1 MTFVYFR
8 NRNILISQGVFQL
21 NLPKVKINYQ
31 FKMENMNVTKR
42 MKTLGFFGLVVAV
55 SVATNLTT
63 NLVSQKR
70 DSLNLSNN
78 QLPVTYAKFARAA
91 NAMETD
97 FTVAAELSIHAVVHV
112 KTKTPMKVQ
121 QYGGE
126 FQNDPLFD
134 YFFGR
139 PQQSPK
145 LKKRDDTPMQE
156 GVGSGVIITNDGYI
170 VTNNHVVDGSSDI
183 EVTLNDKRTFKA
195 KVIGA
200 DPNTDIALIKIEAK
214 DLPVIAFGNSDS
226 LKVGEWV
233 LAVGN
238 PFNLTSTVTAG
249 IVSAKARNIRI
260 IDSKM
265 PIESFIQTDAA
276 VNPGN
281 SGGAL
286 VNTRG
291 ELVGINAAIASQT
304 GSYAGYA
311 FAIPVSIVQKVV
323 SDIRQYGVV
332 QRALLGVSIRDID
345 SKLAKEKKLK
355 TLEGAYVEKVN
366 EQSAAKSAGIKD
378 GDIINN
384 VNGVSVTS
392 SAELQEQVGRYRPG
406 DKITVTVVRGD
417 SEEKLK
423 VELKNSQGNYGVVSS
438 TDSDDTLGAT
448 FKEIDAKTKD
458 KLGLDYGIE
467 IKSLSKGKLAEQ
479 GIKPGFIIL
488 KINNQTIRS
497 AEDVKAAFDAAINNR
512 EQEKALFIAGVYPNG
527 KVVYYAINLVE

>member
-1 MTFVYFR
+1 
-8 NRNILISQGVFQL
+8 
-21 NLPKVKINYQ
+21 
-31 FKMENMNVTKR
+31 MNATKR
-42 MKTLGFFGLVVAV
+42 MKTLGFFSLVVAV

-70 DSLNLSNN
+70 DSLNSSET
-78 QLPVTYAKFARAA
+78 QLPVTYAKFAHAA
-91 NAMETD
+91 HAMETD

-121 QYGGE
+121 QFGG

-139 PQQSPK
+139 PQQNPRS
-145 LKKRDDTPMQE
+145 KKDDDTPMQE

-170 VTNNHVVDGSSDI
+170 VTNNHVVDGSSEI

-195 KVIGA
+195 KLIGA
-200 DPNTDIALIKIEAK
+200 DPNTDIALIKIDAEK
-214 DLPVIAFGNSDS
+214 LPVIAFGNSDS

-249 IVSAKARNIRI
+249 IVSAKARNINI
-260 IDSKM
+260 INTKM

-332 QRALLGVSIRDID
+332 QRALLGVKIKDID

-355 TLEGAYVEKVN
+355 TLEGAYVEEVN
-366 EQSAAKSAGIKD
+366 NQSAAKSAGIKE
-378 GDIINN
+378 GDVINN
-384 VNGVSVTS
+384 VNGVPVKSR
-392 SAELQEQVGRYRPG
+392 AEVQEQVGRYRPG

-438 TDSDDTLGAT
+438 QDSKDVLGAT
-448 FKEIDAKTKD
+448 FKDVDAKIKD
-458 KLGLDYGIE
+458 KLDLDYGVE
-467 IKSLSKGKLAEQ
+467 IKSLTKGKLADQ

-488 KINNQTIRS
+488 KINSQAVRS
-497 AEDVKAAFDAAINNR
+497 AEDVQAAFDAAMNNGER
-512 EQEKALFIAGVYPNG
+512 EKALFIVGVYPTG
-527 KVVYYAINLVE
+527 KVTYYIINLAE

>member
-1 MTFVYFR
+1 
-8 NRNILISQGVFQL
+8 
-21 NLPKVKINYQ
+21 
-31 FKMENMNVTKR
+31 MNATKR

-70 DSLNLSNN
+70 DSLNSSET
-78 QLPVTYAKFARAA
+78 QLPVTYAKFAHAA
-91 NAMETD
+91 HAMETD

-121 QYGGE
+121 QFGG

-139 PQQSPK
+139 PQQNPRS
-145 LKKRDDTPMQE
+145 KKDDDTPMQE

-170 VTNNHVVDGSSDI
+170 VTNNHVVDGSSEI
-183 EVTLNDKRTFKA
+183 EVALNDKRTFKA
-195 KVIGA
+195 KLIGA
-200 DPNTDIALIKIEAK
+200 DPNTDIALIKIDAEK
-214 DLPVIAFGNSDS
+214 LPVIAFGNSDS

-249 IVSAKARNIRI
+249 IVSAKARNINI
-260 IDSKM
+260 INTKM

-311 FAIPVSIVQKVV
+311 FAVPVSIVQKVV

-332 QRALLGVSIRDID
+332 QRALLGVNIGDID

-355 TLEGAYVEKVN
+355 TLEGAYVDQVFD
-366 EQSAAKSAGIKD
+366 QSAAKSAGIKK
-378 GDIINN
+378 GDVINN
-384 VNGVSVTS
+384 VNGVPVKSR
-392 SAELQEQVGRYRPG
+392 AEVQEQVGRYRPG

-438 TDSDDTLGAT
+438 QDSKDVLGAT
-448 FKEIDAKTKD
+448 FKDVDAKIKD
-458 KLGLDYGIE
+458 KLDLDYGVE
-467 IKSLSKGKLAEQ
+467 IKSLTKGKLADQ

-488 KINNQTIRS
+488 KINSQAVRS
-497 AEDVKAAFDAAINNR
+497 AEDVQAAFDAAMNNGER
-512 EQEKALFIAGVYPNG
+512 EKALFIVGVYPTG
-527 KVVYYAINLVE
+527 KVTYYIINLAE

>member
-1 MTFVYFR
+1 
-8 NRNILISQGVFQL
+8 
-21 NLPKVKINYQ
+21 
-31 FKMENMNVTKR
+31 METTKR
-42 MKTLGFFGLVVAV
+42 MKTLGFFVLVVAV

-63 NLVSQKR
+63 NMVSKKGEGFSPQENK
-70 DSLNLSNN
+70 
-78 QLPVTYAKFARAA
+78 LPVTYAKFAHAA

-112 KTKTPMKVQ
+112 KTKVPMKTQ
-121 QYGGE
+121 QFGG
-126 FQNDPLFD
+126 FQNDPFFD

-139 PQQSPK
+139 PQQSPRSRK
-145 LKKRDDTPMQE
+145 DEDTPMQE

-195 KVIGA
+195 KLIGA
-200 DPNTDIALIKIEAK
+200 DPNTDIALIKIDAK

-249 IVSAKARNIRI
+249 IVSAKARNINI
-260 IDSKM
+260 INTKM
-265 PIESFIQTDAA
+265 KIESFIQTDAA

-311 FAIPVSIVQKVV
+311 FAVPVSIVQKVV

-332 QRALLGVSIRDID
+332 QRALLGVEIRDID
-345 SKLAKEKKLK
+345 SQLAKDKKLK
-355 TLEGAYVEKVN
+355 TLEGVYVDKVGD
-366 EQSAAKSAGIKD
+366 QSAAKSSGVKK
-378 GDIINN
+378 GDVINN
-384 VNGVSVTS
+384 INGISVKS
-392 SAELQEQVGRYRPG
+392 SAELQEQIGRYRPG
-406 DKITVTVVRGD
+406 DKITITVVRGD

-423 VELKNSQGNYGVVSS
+423 VELKNSQGNYSVVSS
-438 TDSDDTLGAT
+438 QDSKEVLGAT
-448 FKEIDAKTKD
+448 FKEIDLKTKE
-458 KLGLDYGIE
+458 KLQLDYGVE
-467 IKSLSKGKLAEQ
+467 IKSLSKGKLADQ
-479 GIKPGFIIL
+479 GLKPGFIIL
-488 KINNQTIRS
+488 KINNQSVRT
-497 AEDVKAAFDAAINNR
+497 ADDVQSAFDDAVNNG

-527 KVVYYAINLVE
+527 KVTYYAINLAD

>member
-1 MTFVYFR
+1 
-8 NRNILISQGVFQL
+8 
-21 NLPKVKINYQ
+21 
-31 FKMENMNVTKR
+31 MNATKR

-70 DSLNLSNN
+70 DSLNSSET
-78 QLPVTYAKFARAA
+78 QLPVTYAKFAHAA
-91 NAMETD
+91 HAMETD

-121 QYGGE
+121 QFGG

-139 PQQSPK
+139 PQQNPRS
-145 LKKRDDTPMQE
+145 KKDDDTPMQE

-170 VTNNHVVDGSSDI
+170 VTNNHVVDGSSEI

-195 KVIGA
+195 KLIGA
-200 DPNTDIALIKIEAK
+200 DPNTDIALIKIDAEK
-214 DLPVIAFGNSDS
+214 LPVIAFGNSDS

-249 IVSAKARNIRI
+249 IVSAKARNINI
-260 IDSKM
+260 INTKM

-311 FAIPVSIVQKVV
+311 FAVPVSIVQKVV

-332 QRALLGVSIRDID
+332 QRALLGVNIGDID

-355 TLEGAYVEKVN
+355 TLEGAYVDQVFD
-366 EQSAAKSAGIKD
+366 QSAAKSAGIKK
-378 GDIINN
+378 GDVINN
-384 VNGVSVTS
+384 VNGVPVKSR
-392 SAELQEQVGRYRPG
+392 AEVQEQVGRYRPG

-438 TDSDDTLGAT
+438 QDSKDVLGAT
-448 FKEIDAKTKD
+448 FKDVDAKIKD
-458 KLGLDYGIE
+458 KLDLDYGVE
-467 IKSLSKGKLAEQ
+467 IKSLTKGKLADQ

-488 KINNQTIRS
+488 KINSQAVRS
-497 AEDVKAAFDAAINNR
+497 AEDVQAAFDAAMNNGER
-512 EQEKALFIAGVYPNG
+512 EKALFIVGVYPTG
-527 KVVYYAINLVE
+527 KVTYYIINLAE

>member
-1 MTFVYFR
+1 
-8 NRNILISQGVFQL
+8 
-21 NLPKVKINYQ
+21 
-31 FKMENMNVTKR
+31 MNATKR

-70 DSLNLSNN
+70 DSLNSSET
-78 QLPVTYAKFARAA
+78 QLPVTYAKFAHAA
-91 NAMETD
+91 HAMETD

-121 QYGGE
+121 QFGG

-139 PQQSPK
+139 PQQNPRS
-145 LKKRDDTPMQE
+145 KKDDDTPMQE

-170 VTNNHVVDGSSDI
+170 VTNNHVVDGSSEI

-195 KVIGA
+195 KLIGA
-200 DPNTDIALIKIEAK
+200 DPNTDIALIKIDAEK
-214 DLPVIAFGNSDS
+214 LPVIAFGNSDS

-249 IVSAKARNIRI
+249 IVSAKARNINI
-260 IDSKM
+260 INTKM

-332 QRALLGVSIRDID
+332 QRALLGVKIKDID
-345 SKLAKEKKLK
+345 SKLAKEQKLK
-355 TLEGAYVEKVN
+355 TLEGAYVEEVN
-366 EQSAAKSAGIKD
+366 NQSAAKSAGIKE
-378 GDIINN
+378 GDVINN
-384 VNGVSVTS
+384 VNGVPVKSR
-392 SAELQEQVGRYRPG
+392 AEVQEQVGRYRPG

-438 TDSDDTLGAT
+438 QDSKDVLGAT
-448 FKEIDAKTKD
+448 FKDVDAKIKD
-458 KLGLDYGIE
+458 KLDLDSGVE
-467 IKSLSKGKLAEQ
+467 IKSLTKGKLADQ

-488 KINNQTIRS
+488 KINSQAVRS
-497 AEDVKAAFDAAINNR
+497 AEDVQAAFDAAMNNGER
-512 EQEKALFIAGVYPNG
+512 EKALFIVGVYPTG
-527 KVVYYAINLVE
+527 KVTYYIINLAE

>member
-1 MTFVYFR
+1 
-8 NRNILISQGVFQL
+8 
-21 NLPKVKINYQ
+21 
-31 FKMENMNVTKR
+31 MNATKR

-55 SVATNLTT
+55 SVATNVTT

-70 DSLNLSNN
+70 DSLNSQEN
-78 QLPVTYAKFARAA
+78 QLPITYAKFAHATR
-91 NAMETD
+91 AMETD

-121 QYGGE
+121 QFGGG
-126 FQNDPLFD
+126 FQNDPFFD

-139 PQQSPK
+139 PQQNPRS
-145 LKKRDDTPMQE
+145 KKDDDAPMQE
-156 GVGSGVIITNDGYI
+156 GVGSGVIMTNDGYI
-170 VTNNHVVDGSSDI
+170 VTNNHVVEGSSEI

-195 KVIGA
+195 KLIGA
-200 DPNTDIALIKIEAK
+200 DPNTDIALIKIDAEK
-214 DLPVIAFGNSDS
+214 LPVIAFGNSDS

-249 IVSAKARNIRI
+249 IVSAKARNINI
-260 IDSKM
+260 INTKM
-265 PIESFIQTDAA
+265 RIESFIQTDAA

-291 ELVGINAAIASQT
+291 ELVGINSAIASQT

-311 FAIPVSIVQKVV
+311 FAVPVSIVQKVV

-332 QRALLGVSIRDID
+332 QRALLGVNIQDID

-355 TLEGAYVEKVN
+355 TLEGVYVAEVN
-366 EQSAAKSAGIKD
+366 DQSAAKSAGIKK
-378 GDIINN
+378 GDVINN
-384 VNGVSVTS
+384 VNGISVKT

-438 TDSDDTLGAT
+438 QDSKDVLGAT
-448 FKEIDAKTKD
+448 FKDVDAKIKD
-458 KLGLDYGIE
+458 KLDLDYGVE
-467 IKSLSKGKLAEQ
+467 IKSLSKGKLADQ

-488 KINNQTIRS
+488 KINSQAVRS
-497 AEDVKAAFDAAINNR
+497 AEDVQSAFDAVINNGER
-512 EQEKALFIAGVYPNG
+512 EKALFIVGVYPGG
-527 KVVYYAINLVE
+527 KVTYYIINLAD

>member
-1 MTFVYFR
+1 
-8 NRNILISQGVFQL
+8 
-21 NLPKVKINYQ
+21 
-31 FKMENMNVTKR
+31 MNATKR

-70 DSLNLSNN
+70 DSLNSSET
-78 QLPVTYAKFARAA
+78 QLPVTYAKFAHAA
-91 NAMETD
+91 HAMETD

-121 QYGGE
+121 QFGG

-139 PQQSPK
+139 PQQNPRS
-145 LKKRDDTPMQE
+145 KKDDDTPMQE

-170 VTNNHVVDGSSDI
+170 VTNNHVVDGSSEI
-183 EVTLNDKRTFKA
+183 EVALNDKRTFKA
-195 KVIGA
+195 KLIGA
-200 DPNTDIALIKIEAK
+200 DPNTDIALIKIDAEK
-214 DLPVIAFGNSDS
+214 LPVIAFGNSDS

-249 IVSAKARNIRI
+249 IVSAKARNINI
-260 IDSKM
+260 INTKM

-332 QRALLGVSIRDID
+332 QRALLGVKIKDID

-355 TLEGAYVEKVN
+355 TLEGAYVEEVN
-366 EQSAAKSAGIKD
+366 NQSAAKSAGIKE
-378 GDIINN
+378 GDVINN
-384 VNGVSVTS
+384 VNGVPVKSR
-392 SAELQEQVGRYRPG
+392 AEVQEQVGRYRPG

-438 TDSDDTLGAT
+438 QDSKDVLGAT
-448 FKEIDAKTKD
+448 FKDVDAKIKD
-458 KLGLDYGIE
+458 KLDLDSGVE
-467 IKSLSKGKLAEQ
+467 IKSLTKGKLADQ

-488 KINNQTIRS
+488 KINSQAVRS
-497 AEDVKAAFDAAINNR
+497 AEDVQAAFDAAMNNGER
-512 EQEKALFIAGVYPNG
+512 EKALFIVGVYPTG
-527 KVVYYAINLVE
+527 KVTYYIINLAE

>member
-1 MTFVYFR
+1 
-8 NRNILISQGVFQL
+8 
-21 NLPKVKINYQ
+21 
-31 FKMENMNVTKR
+31 MNATKR

-70 DSLNLSNN
+70 DSLNSSET
-78 QLPVTYAKFARAA
+78 QLPVTYAKFAHAA
-91 NAMETD
+91 HAMETD

-121 QYGGE
+121 QFGG

-139 PQQSPK
+139 PQQNPRS
-145 LKKRDDTPMQE
+145 KKDDDAPMQE

-170 VTNNHVVDGSSDI
+170 VTNNHVVDGSSEI

-195 KVIGA
+195 KLIGA
-200 DPNTDIALIKIEAK
+200 DPNTDIALIKIDAEK
-214 DLPVIAFGNSDS
+214 LPVIAFGNSDS

-249 IVSAKARNIRI
+249 IVSAKARNINI
-260 IDSKM
+260 INTKM

-332 QRALLGVSIRDID
+332 QRALLGVKIKDID

-355 TLEGAYVEKVN
+355 TLEGAYVEEVN
-366 EQSAAKSAGIKD
+366 NQSAAKSAGIKE
-378 GDIINN
+378 GDVINN
-384 VNGVSVTS
+384 VNGVPVKSR
-392 SAELQEQVGRYRPG
+392 AEVQEQVGRYRPG

-438 TDSDDTLGAT
+438 QDSKDVLGAT
-448 FKEIDAKTKD
+448 FKDVDAKIKD
-458 KLGLDYGIE
+458 KLDLDSGVE
-467 IKSLSKGKLAEQ
+467 IKSLTKGKLADQ

-488 KINNQTIRS
+488 KINSQAVRS
-497 AEDVKAAFDAAINNR
+497 AEDVQAAFDAAMNNGER
-512 EQEKALFIAGVYPNG
+512 EKALFIVGVYPTG
-527 KVVYYAINLVE
+527 KVTYYIINLAE